1 MRNVAALILK
11 YGHNCLSP
19 FSRSNAEI
27 VNYAVDDRERGAEHD
42 HRACDFEH
50 VRAYAR
56 HIALAAAF
64 DGDGADRVRKSRDR
78 DKRARA
84 GEFRQHVEPAD
95 AGQQAGQKDQRDR
108 RQRRRDT
115 LLRAETG
122 VQVGERLS
130 QRADQ
135 TADEKGFDRIEQ
147 TTALLLRSET

>member
-1 MRNVAALILK
+1 MAM
-11 YGHNCLSP
+11 
-19 FSRSNAEI
+19 EQT
-27 VNYAVDDRERGAEHD
+27 
-42 HRACDFEH
+42 
-50 VRAYAR
+50 
-56 HIALAAAF
+56 AF
-64 DGDGADRVRKSRDR
+64 ANPVIGT
-78 DKRARA
+78 KRARA

-147 TTALLLRSET
+147 TTALFASLRNIVEIVFFIHKIPQPHI